1 MASVVRKGPK
11 LLKSVA
17 LIGFMGAGKS
27 SVGRLL
33 AERMHAR
40 FVDLD
45 QRVEEEQQQTIAD
58 LFRQGEGVF
67 RAAEVAAL
75 RRLLRERPGV
85 WALGGGTPC
94 TAEARAALV
103 QSRCLVVWLQ
113 VDWAEVQRRTAG
125 SERPLL
131 AADGAKAARLL
142 EARRPAYQAAAQ
154 WWVDAAPPAADVA
167 AVLARRLKDEGYVE
181 GPVAGDVE

>member
-1 MASVVRKGPK
+1 MAAVVRKGPK
-11 LLKSVA
+11 LLKPVA

-33 AERMHAR
+33 AEQLHAR
-40 FVDLD
+40 FEDLD
-45 QRVEEEQQQTIAD
+45 QRVEAEQQQPIAE

-94 TAEARAALV
+94 TAEARAALA
-103 QSRCLVVWLQ
+103 QSRCLVVWLA
-113 VDWAEVQRRTAG
+113 VDWAEMQRRTAG
-125 SERPLL
+125 SARPLL
-131 AADGAKAARLL
+131 AAGAAQAARLL
-142 EARRPAYQAAAQ
+142 EGRRAAYQAAAQ
-154 WWVDAAPPAADVA
+154 WWVDAGPPAADVA
-167 AVLARRLKDEGYVE
+167 AALARRLKDEGYVE

>member
-1 MASVVRKGPK
+1 MAAVVRKGPK
-11 LLKSVA
+11 LLKPVA

-27 SVGRLL
+27 SVGRIL
-33 AERMHAR
+33 AEKLRAR
-40 FVDLD
+40 FEDLD
-45 QRVEEEQQQTIAD
+45 QRVEQEQQQSVAE

-94 TAEARAALV
+94 TAEVRASLA
-103 QSRCLVVWLQ
+103 QSRCLVVWLK
-113 VDWAEVQRRTAG
+113 VDWADVERRTAG

-131 AADGAKAARLL
+131 AAGAEKAAKLL
-142 EARRPAYQAAAQ
+142 EDREPAYQAAAQ
-154 WWVDAAPPAADVA
+154 WWVDAGPPAADVA
-167 AVLARRLKDEGYVE
+167 AALARRLKDEGYVE